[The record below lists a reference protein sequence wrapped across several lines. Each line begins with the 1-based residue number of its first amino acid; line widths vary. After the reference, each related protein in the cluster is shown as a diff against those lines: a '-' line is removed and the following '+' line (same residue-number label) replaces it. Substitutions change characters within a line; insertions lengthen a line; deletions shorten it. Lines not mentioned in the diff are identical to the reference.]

1 MNVITAMRY
10 DTILHD
16 FENRLT
22 ENDIKIK
29 SVQKSIIS
37 NPLRALSYDYLDVL
51 CEKTIMQGYLIEL
64 IDILK
69 NLEAE
74 ALLSDARNRIVE
86 YLLRYGNINDKLSVI
101 KFNCIREIYG
111 IYKGVQL

>member
-1 MNVITAMRY
+1 MRY
-10 DTILHD
+10 DTILQD
-16 FENRLT
+16 IENRLT

-29 SVQKSIIS
+29 SIQKSIID
-37 NPLRALSYDYLDVL
+37 NPLQALSYDYLDEL
-51 CEKTIMQGYLIEL
+51 CAKTIMQGYLIEL

-74 ALLSDARNRIVE
+74 VLLSDARDRIE
-86 YLLRYGNINDKLSVI
+86 YYLLHFGNINDKLSVI

>member
-22 ENDIKIK
+22 ENDIKIRSIK
-29 SVQKSIIS
+29 KSIIA
-37 NPLRALSYDYLDVL
+37 NPLQALGCGCLDEL
-51 CEKTIMQGYLIEL
+51 CAKTIMQGYLIEL

-74 ALLSDARNRIVE
+74 VLLSDARNRIVE
-86 YLLRYGNINDKLSVI
+86 YLLRYNINDKLSVI
-101 KFNCIREIYG
+101 KFNCIREIYE
-111 IYKGVQL
+111 IYKGLRL

>member
-22 ENDIKIK
+22 ENDIKIR
-29 SVQKSIIS
+29 SIQKSIID
-37 NPLRALSYDYLDVL
+37 NPLRALNYDYLDDL

-74 ALLSDARNRIVE
+74 VLLSDARDRIE
-86 YLLRYGNINDKLSVI
+86 YYLLHYNVNDKLSVI